1 MAITHEGL
9 IKWREYNRPWDLLGG
24 LGRRLW
30 HVRSDSGRFSEVL
43 GMMVKVALGL

>member
-1 MAITHEGL
+1 MAITHKEL
-9 IKWREYNRPWDLLGG
+9 VKWKEYNRPWDLLSG

-30 HVRSDSGRFSEVL
+30 HFRDDSDRFSEVL